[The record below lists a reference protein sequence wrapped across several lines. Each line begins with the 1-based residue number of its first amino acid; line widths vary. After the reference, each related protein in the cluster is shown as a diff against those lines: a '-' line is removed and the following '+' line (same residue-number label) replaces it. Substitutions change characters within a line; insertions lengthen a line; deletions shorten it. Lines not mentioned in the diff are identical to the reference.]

1 MRKAVFKV
9 VSNRALTRDV
19 FEMVLEGDVS
29 GFSAPGQF
37 VEISIPGLFL
47 RRPISVCN
55 ATGDS
60 LVLIVRAVGAGTAA
74 MRAAAPGTEFDLL
87 VDLGN
92 GFDVSAASARGAVL
106 VGGGIGIAPLY
117 GLAARMPAP
126 PRVVLGFRN
135 AADSFYIDAFRA
147 LGCETFVATEDG
159 SLGDGG
165 VVTDVLSR
173 RCPDAAAIC
182 ACGPLVMMR
191 ALCALPQVEYAQLS
205 LEARM
210 GCGFGACVGC
220 TVQTTDGPKRVC
232 ADGPVFLK
240 ETLQW

>member
-1 MRKAVFKV
+1 MRKTAFKV
-9 VSNRALTRDV
+9 ISNRALTRDV
-19 FEMVLEGDVS
+19 FEMVLEGVDS

-47 RRPISVCN
+47 RRPISICD
-55 ATGDS
+55 ATATTLTL
-60 LVLIVRAVGAGTAA
+60 LVRSVGAGTEI
-74 MRAAAPGTEFDLL
+74 MRCTQPGATLDLL
-87 VDLGN
+87 TGLGN
-92 GFDVSAASARGAVL
+92 GFDAAAASARGAVL

-117 GLAARMPAP
+117 GLAARMSAP

-135 AADSFYIDAFRA
+135 KDDSFYVDRFRA
-147 LGCETFVATEDG
+147 LGCEVFVATEDG
-159 SLGDGG
+159 SLGDKGF
-165 VVTDVLSR
+165 VTDVLSR
-173 RCPDAAAIC
+173 RCPDASAIC

-191 ALCALPQVEYAQLS
+191 ALCRLPQVAYAQLS

-220 TVQTTDGPKRVC
+220 TVQTANGPKRVC

-240 ETLQW
+240 EDLQW